1 MQGRLG
7 DQGQECLMEDNVC
20 GTLKLL
26 LTEDR
31 RRETED
37 RQLTTGEGLPVR
49 RPLSSVLIPCQLIL
63 STYSR
68 I

>member
-1 MQGRLG
+1 
-7 DQGQECLMEDNVC
+7 MEDNVC